1 MDMAIIREHV
11 LRLWPLRVRVLRT
24 QQVLEL
30 ERGRVIL
37 LVTRG
42 AHRLTTF
49 AYFEAL
55 DGWFN
60 DELCN

>member
-1 MDMAIIREHV
+1 M
-11 LRLWPLRVRVLRT
+11 LRT

-30 ERGRVIL
+30 ERGRVIRYEL
-37 LVTRG
+37 G
-42 AHRLTTF
+42 ARRLTTF

-60 DELCN
+60 VELCS